1 MSRDITIFPGPDYGG
16 KTLKLFQVQ
25 SNLWTV
31 ARSYLKN
38 IESYST
44 CQYII
49 FCKKKLEHQMEL
61 AYIFYKEL
69 PIDGNNIYTANLS
82 EKNEVQGLL
91 FKRSNEYAVT
101 GLSITIN
108 QDIQFN

>member
-1 MSRDITIFPGPDYGG
+1 MVLQYFQDPITEE
-16 KTLKLFQVQ
+16 KHLKLFQAQ

-31 ARSYLKN
+31 AQTYLKN

-49 FCKKKLEHQMEL
+49 FCKKKLEHKMEL

-69 PIDGNNIYTANLS
+69 PIDGKNIYTANLS
-82 EKNEVQGLL
+82 EKASCRGYRLKDPVNML
-91 FKRSNEYAVT
+91 
-101 GLSITIN
+101 
-108 QDIQFN
+108 